1 MAAIDPGEYSTEDLA
16 LMREDTSGLADLEG
30 PEAGEVAGHGGLVR
44 QILRVF
50 AENKL
55 AVVGAVMLL
64 LIILFCVLG
73 PVFYHTNQTNAQN
86 ALLYSTPTL
95 PPGAAHPLGTD
106 ESGFDVLGRLMYG
119 GQTSLEI
126 GYAAAA
132 LATVVGVLW
141 GAISGFFGGVVD
153 AVMMRIVD
161 IFLSFPLLFLLITLT
176 VIFHASVGLL
186 ILVIGFVAWL
196 VPARL
201 VRGETL
207 TLRVRE
213 YVQAVRVMGGK
224 NSRVVLR
231 HIVPNAVG
239 TIVVNAT
246 FQVADAILYL
256 AALGFLGLGVPAP
269 RTDWGS
275 MLSNGIAYVAGGYW
289 WLIYPAA
296 VLIVLTVISLNFI
309 GDALRDALEVR
320 LQRR

>member
-1 MAAIDPGEYSTEDLA
+1 MAAMDPGEYSSEDLA
-16 LMREDTSGLADLEG
+16 LIREDTGGLVTLEG
-30 PEAGEVAGHGGLVR
+30 PDAGEVAGHGGFIR
-44 QILRVF
+44 QVARVF
-50 AENKL
+50 VENKL
-55 AVVGAVMLL
+55 AVVGAVLLL

-86 ALLYSTPTL
+86 ALLNSTPTL
-95 PPGAAHPLGTD
+95 PPSAAHPLGTD

-132 LATVVGVLW
+132 VATLVGVLW

-153 AVMMRIVD
+153 AVMMRLVD
-161 IFLSFPLLFLLITLT
+161 IFLSFPTIFLLITLT

-186 ILVIGFVAWL
+186 ILVLGFTAWL

-201 VRGETL
+201 VRGKTL

-246 FQVADAILYL
+246 FQVADAILFL
-256 AALGFLGLGVPAP
+256 AALGYLGLGVPAP

-275 MLSNGIAYVAGGYW
+275 MLSNGISYVAGGYW
-289 WLIYPAA
+289 WLIYPPAI
-296 VLIVLTVISLNFI
+296 LIVLTVISLNFI